1 MSFLE
6 KNPAS
11 KRSWQNLYVGGGADS
26 QKKERE
32 RERRERERGKRKK
45 INEKQARYSR
55 S

>member
-32 RERRERERGKRKK
+32 REGGEKK
-45 INEKQARYSR
+45 KK
-55 S
+55 